1 MSVRRIT
8 DLVGREPKTEIFHL
22 QIQAT
27 GSWQTDGGMEVTVT
41 RRRKIAARD
50 EMFPGD
56 GKMSNLGLEDVEL
69 DEVERVVDEVVVE
82 VEQEVEE
89 MVSGTTTDG
98 VNLIVDEIQTV
109 GRQTPEV
116 VEVVI
121 GLEEVKGEA
130 EVEVARTELIIS
142 SKTSDGMLTWRET
155 KTPVTGTILRTPNIL
170 SPFLLDTNPNKT
182 SATMEVT
189 WPPAMTGQIRWR
201 TTKSGS
207 SSPQCPQ
214 PWFHPEK

>member
-1 MSVRRIT
+1 M
-8 DLVGREPKTEIFHL
+8 
-22 QIQAT
+22 
-27 GSWQTDGGMEVTVT
+27 TVT
-41 RRRKIAARD
+41 RRRKTAARG

-56 GKMSNLGLEDVEL
+56 GRMSNLGLEDVEL
-69 DEVERVVDEVVVE
+69 DVVERVVDEVVVE
-82 VEQEVEE
+82 VGEEVEE

-98 VNLIVDEIQTV
+98 VNLIVDEILIV
-109 GRQTPEV
+109 GRQIPE
-116 VEVVI
+116 EVKEEVGT

-201 TTKSGS
+201 TTKNGS

-214 PWFHPEK
+214 PWSHPEK